1 MTGNT
6 AAHFAATYGY
16 DDIYAYLMAHGA
28 DPTITNKDGVAATAD
43 AKVGKASAGTG
54 QPASDG
60 GGGSGGAPSNDDGAT
75 AAD

>member
-16 DDIYAYLMAHGA
+16 DDIYAYLMAHGG

-43 AKVGKASAGTG
+43 AKVGKASAGAG
-54 QPASDG
+54 QPASNEE
-60 GGGSGGAPSNDDGAT
+60 GAAT
-75 AAD
+75 AD